1 MEAFR
6 GYGKHIELH
15 SADHLNK
22 HATDNGQII
31 VIEYDVHGRILATNV
46 PYNNRFCSIIILGE
60 TPDCTLEGLHGF
72 PRRLER
78 ADVESSCLTG
88 TRSRT
93 EAAKNR

>member
-1 MEAFR
+1 MAADHRGSSGPDGSFR

-46 PYNNRFCSIIILGE
+46 PYNNRFCSIIILAKRQIARWR
-60 TPDCTLEGLHGF
+60 DYMDSL
-72 PRRLER
+72 
-78 ADVESSCLTG
+78 AAWNALT
-88 TRSRT
+88 SK
-93 EAAKNR
+93 AHA